1 MRTLSPSLMSVWSV
15 CRPVSSASWS
25 CHGRGCTN
33 TVWSVGVAPS
43 SAGTVAA
50 TLPWGTSLSTTWPA
64 QLLTMTQVL
73 LKLPANHSQ
82 TTVRGCRL
90 NRHRHKLQTNFHN
103 ITVPI
108 LLNYYH
114 ACFLFTAKIRVSC
127 DRCKAS
133 FPAEDIE
140 EHEVHIFVH
149 IMRPIPETKHKHVL
163 NYKKKI
169 KIMISHKNDWS
180 MELKLRSS
188 VASTIDAS
196 RKKKVFSDKPAKPY
210 QLNIQLPSALRSF
223 RESSSSLLSSRRCVS
238 LLRSLI
244 FTVS

>member
-1 MRTLSPSLMSVWSV
+1 MFCFFNWSQFGFNNWLKLQIVHHFISTLWICKGTKVNTMLLPWHMYYIIIFIMRTLSPSLMSVWSV

-163 NYKKKI
+163 NYKKK
-169 KIMISHKNDWS
+169 KWK
-180 MELKLRSS
+180 
-188 VASTIDAS
+188 
-196 RKKKVFSDKPAKPY
+196 
-210 QLNIQLPSALRSF
+210 
-223 RESSSSLLSSRRCVS
+223 
-238 LLRSLI
+238 
-244 FTVS
+244 

>member
-163 NYKKKI
+163 NYKKKM

-196 RKKKVFSDKPAKPY
+196 RKKKYFLINLQSLISWIY
-210 QLNIQLPSALRSF
+210 
-223 RESSSSLLSSRRCVS
+223 SSLQPYGAFERVPAHY
-238 LLRSLI
+238 
-244 FTVS
+244 